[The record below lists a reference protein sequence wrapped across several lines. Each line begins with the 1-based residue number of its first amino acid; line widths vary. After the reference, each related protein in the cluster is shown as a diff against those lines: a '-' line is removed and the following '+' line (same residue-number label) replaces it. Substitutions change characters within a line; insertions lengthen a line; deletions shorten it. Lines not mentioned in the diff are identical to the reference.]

1 MSFTEVC
8 EASELQETTCPPELC
23 QVPESHAVYST
34 GCSLGLLIQDRQ
46 GFCLDHTISVCCNN
60 IEPNPCQLVNSV
72 ESGFKHGAYK
82 LFLNAFNYTWLI
94 GLTVFALHL
103 FVLGYLNFKSTSSM
117 REISFLSNSSKALL
131 LSCSEPLVLNLTQA
145 NRALMNQK

>member
-1 MSFTEVC
+1 
-8 EASELQETTCPPELC
+8 
-23 QVPESHAVYST
+23 
-34 GCSLGLLIQDRQ
+34 
-46 GFCLDHTISVCCNN
+46 
-60 IEPNPCQLVNSV
+60 VNSV
-72 ESGFKHGAYK
+72 KSGFKHGAYK
-82 LFLNAFNYTWLI
+82 LFLNAFNYTWPI

-117 REISFLSNSSKALL
+117 REISFLSSSSKAFL